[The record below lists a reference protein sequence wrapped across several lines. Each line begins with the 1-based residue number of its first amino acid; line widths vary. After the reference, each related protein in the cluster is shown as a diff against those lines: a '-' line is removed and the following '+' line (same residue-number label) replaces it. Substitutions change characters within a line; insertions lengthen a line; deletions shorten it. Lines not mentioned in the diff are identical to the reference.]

1 MCKQKYKWYKPSD
14 ENALR
19 VITINQQNEKI
30 ITQRKAVFN
39 TLSPIVIRDHNRE
52 TGKDWFYTF
61 EDELARRI
69 KRNLITELEGKF
81 PRDISYDIKQLKIN
95 FLRMRKVIVKNYE
108 LKIPCSLGVFS
119 MEGEQ
124 YLLQYLY
131 QRGIGSKRGLSF
143 GYVDLI

>member
-1 MCKQKYKWYKPSD
+1 M
-14 ENALR
+14 
-19 VITINQQNEKI
+19 
-30 ITQRKAVFN
+30 
-39 TLSPIVIRDHNRE
+39 SPIVIRDHNRE

-61 EDELARRI
+61 EDELAAEI
-69 KRNLITELEGKF
+69 LKRNLITELQGKF
-81 PRDISYDIKQLKIN
+81 SRDISYDIKQLKIN
-95 FLRMRKVIVKNYE
+95 FIRMRKVIVKNYE

-143 GYVDLI
+143 GYLELI